1 VGTGSKSEQVRRHV
15 LDLVEAQLRPHDKL
29 PTERELAGELAVS
42 RLTVRRVLDNLEHE
56 RRVYRV
62 QGAGTFVREPH
73 VAKSLEL
80 TSFTEDMR
88 SRGMTPGS
96 RLLVAEETPAGARIG
111 QALALS
117 PAEPVLHIARV
128 RTANAEPI
136 CLEHSYIPGRLAS
149 GLLQHD
155 LQGSLYDLLNQHYR
169 LRLEHAA
176 QTILATVVEAD
187 DARLLNVPAFS
198 AAFRVERTGYDARG
212 RAIERAESLYRAD
225 RYSYQVTLNR
235 GD

>member
-1 VGTGSKSEQVRRHV
+1 
-15 LDLVEAQLRPHDKL
+15 LLNLVEVQLRPHDKL

-42 RLTVRRVLDNLEHE
+42 RLTVRRVLDDLEHE

-96 RLLVAEETPAGARIG
+96 RLVVAEETSAGARIG
-111 QALALS
+111 QALELS
-117 PAEPVLHIARV
+117 PAESVVHIARV
-128 RTANAEPI
+128 RTADDEPI
-136 CLEHSYIPGRLAS
+136 CLEHSYIPSRLVP
-149 GLLQHD
+149 GLLQRD
-155 LQGSLYDLLNQHYR
+155 LQGSLYELLGQQYR

-176 QTILATVVEAD
+176 QTIMATVVESE
-187 DARLLNVPAFS
+187 DARLLNVPVFSPAFC
-198 AAFRVERTGYDARG
+198 VERTGYDARG

-235 GD
+235 RS